1 MKLMGEKIKQN
12 EVDHK
17 FNPNNE
23 FAFRLLNPEHVEID
37 DRTTDQIYE
46 DDLAQSRVE
55 TYEIETNRGVASIL
69 HMSELLIGNQDSAI
83 DTYRNVLEQTRN
95 LDEQTAPDLIVMSGI
110 VQGDFKYFHKS
121 RRETLAPGFGSMDKQ
136 FKEARKLLSEAREI
150 APVIYNMGD
159 DDIRIAKDYTVEV
172 FRRMNIL
179 QKEFIKNSEGD
190 DVPELGLN
198 VSSLDKMKQHPLWNE
213 HYQFQLSTIFP
224 HTLRLGRRLYVGE
237 ELSKMTKGKINVDEY
252 FLLYEAS
259 KRSSQ
264 GKPLTSE
271 QKLLMEIIEKEYE
284 SLGEEKLYDLTIT
297 RNFNLSIKTKKAEY
311 LDWIRHYL
319 NQTPEV
325 RPKNHIGTPLGILG
339 LLAANGEEVP
349 DMIVTQNNLETMAIS
364 NQEAYAV
371 SVSGLLRTINYLHR
385 QGSRTDA
392 RSDISRKIITSKKQI
407 AEPGAQIHTRTDEGN
422 HIITI
427 LNDLQYEK
435 SFSIPERMTIVG
447 LCDLQHGS
455 ITARPD
461 LLVKYLDYIRS
472 RVLGERATA
481 IFFGG
486 DMLHGRNYPNFP
498 SESQLTGLM
507 AMDSQEDFTIRLFR
521 EAFGDLNPDE
531 LAAITSVLVQP
542 GNHEWNSGTTKW
554 HGYSFTTYMRSV
566 FEKMF
571 ARGGYSDEEIAS
583 IVESHEASITNKGEY
598 ITGYTGIKYFGDI
611 GVLIQHYLMEKGASS
626 GIPVQQTEGFVKGL
640 GELAR
645 NLDIFMQGHWH
656 HPQLLVTGSKIG
668 IGMGSI
674 AGMSDFE
681 LKRGLRS
688 TIAGTLI
695 HIGGGQ
701 PPQIEFISHPALLDR
716 VVKTGGF
723 KARQLSREGF
733 KDDEDFDPT
742 KHGLYIPGAPK
753 SAIQKKVLQQQREAS
768 ERVGRIS
775 HFK

>member
-1 MKLMGEKIKQN
+1 MGEKLKQN
-12 EVDHK
+12 TKIEIAFD
-17 FNPNNE
+17 PNTE
-23 FAFRLLNPEHVEID
+23 FAFRLLNPDTVELD
-37 DRTTDQIYE
+37 NRTTDEIYQE
-46 DDLAQSRVE
+46 DLERSRVE
-55 TYEIETNRGVASIL
+55 TYEIDTKRGRASVL

-83 DTYRNVLEQTRN
+83 DTYRNVLEQTSN
-95 LDEQTAPDLIVMSGI
+95 LDEDTYPDLIVMSGI

-121 RRETLAPGFGSMDKQ
+121 RKETLAPGFSSMAKQ
-136 FKEARKLLSEAREI
+136 FAEARKLLGEARKI

-172 FRRMNIL
+172 FRRMHQL
-179 QKEFIKNSEGD
+179 QKDFVKSNDSDE
-190 DVPELGLN
+190 VPELGLS
-198 VSSLDKMKQHPLWNE
+198 VSSLDKMKQHPMWNE
-213 HYQFQLSTIFP
+213 HYQFQLSTIYP
-224 HTLRLGRRLYVGE
+224 HTLRLGRRLYVGS
-237 ELSKMTKGKINVDEY
+237 ELSELTDGEINVDEY
-252 FLLYEAS
+252 FLLFEAS
-259 KRSSQ
+259 KRSSE
-264 GKPLTSE
+264 GKPLTNQ
-271 QKLLMEIIEKEYE
+271 QKSLMKLIEKEYE
-284 SLGEEKLYDLTIT
+284 SLGEDELYDLEIT
-297 RNFNLSIKTKKAEY
+297 RNFNLSIKTKNAEY

-339 LLAANGEEVP
+339 LLASRGEAIP

-364 NQEAYAV
+364 HQDTYAV
-371 SVSGLLRTINYLHR
+371 SVSGLLRTMNYLHR

-392 RSDISRKIITSKKQI
+392 RSDISRKIITGKKQI

-427 LNDLQYEK
+427 LNDVQYEK
-435 SFSIPERMTIVG
+435 SFSLSERMTIVG

-461 LLVKYLDYIRS
+461 LLVKYLDYIRA
-472 RVLGERATA
+472 RVIGERTTA

-507 AMDSQEDFTIRLFR
+507 AMDSQEDFTMRIFK
-521 EAFGDLNPDE
+521 EAFGDLTQEE
-531 LAAITSVLVQP
+531 LAAVTSVLVQP

-571 ARGGYSDEEIAS
+571 ARAGYTDEEIS
-583 IVESHEASITNKGEY
+583 KIVESHEASITNKGEY

-645 NLDIFMQGHWH
+645 NLDVFMQGHWH

-668 IGMGSI
+668 VGMGSI

-701 PPQIEFISHPALLDR
+701 PPQVEFISHEALLNR
-716 VVKTGGF
+716 VVKTGNF
-723 KARQLSREGF
+723 KSRALKKEGF
-733 KDDEDFDPT
+733 FDDEGFDPVR
-742 KHGLYIPGAPK
+742 HGLYIPGAPK
-753 SAIQKKVLQQQREAS
+753 SAIQKKVLAEQRDAS

-775 HFK
+775 EFR

>member
-1 MKLMGEKIKQN
+1 MGEKLKQN
-12 EVDHK
+12 TKIEIAFD
-17 FNPNNE
+17 PNTE
-23 FAFRLLNPEHVEID
+23 FAFRLLNPDTVELD
-37 DRTTDQIYE
+37 DRTTDEIYQE
-46 DDLAQSRVE
+46 DLERSRVE
-55 TYEIETNRGVASIL
+55 TYEIDTKRGRASVL

-83 DTYRNVLEQTRN
+83 DTYRNVLEQTSN
-95 LDEQTAPDLIVMSGI
+95 LDEDTYPDLIVMSGI

-121 RRETLAPGFGSMDKQ
+121 RKETLAPGFSSMAKQ
-136 FKEARKLLSEAREI
+136 FAEARKLLGEARKI

-172 FRRMNIL
+172 FRRMHQL
-179 QKEFIKNSEGD
+179 QKDFVKSNDSDE
-190 DVPELGLN
+190 VPELGLS
-198 VSSLDKMKQHPLWNE
+198 VSSLDKMKQHPMWNE
-213 HYQFQLSTIFP
+213 HYQFQLSTIYP
-224 HTLRLGRRLYVGE
+224 HTLRLGRRLYVGS
-237 ELSKMTKGKINVDEY
+237 ELSELTDGEINVDEY
-252 FLLYEAS
+252 FLLFEAS
-259 KRSSQ
+259 KRSSE
-264 GKPLTSE
+264 GKPLTNQ
-271 QKLLMEIIEKEYE
+271 QKSLMKLIEKEYE
-284 SLGEEKLYDLTIT
+284 SLGEDELYDLEIT
-297 RNFNLSIKTKKAEY
+297 RNFNLSIKTKNAEY

-339 LLAANGEEVP
+339 LLASRGEAVP

-364 NQEAYAV
+364 HQDTYAV
-371 SVSGLLRTINYLHR
+371 SVSGLLRTMNYLHR

-392 RSDISRKIITSKKQI
+392 RSDISRKIITGKKQI

-427 LNDLQYEK
+427 LNDVQYEK
-435 SFSIPERMTIVG
+435 SFSLSERMTIVG

-461 LLVKYLDYIRS
+461 LLVKYLDYIRA
-472 RVLGERATA
+472 RVIGERTTA

-507 AMDSQEDFTIRLFR
+507 AMDSQEDFTMRIFK
-521 EAFGDLNPDE
+521 EAFGDLTQEE
-531 LAAITSVLVQP
+531 LAAVTSVLVQP

-571 ARGGYSDEEIAS
+571 ARAGYTDEEIS
-583 IVESHEASITNKGEY
+583 NIVESHEASITNKGEY

-645 NLDIFMQGHWH
+645 NLDVFMQGHWH

-668 IGMGSI
+668 VGMGSI

-701 PPQIEFISHPALLDR
+701 PPQVEFISHEALLNR
-716 VVKTGGF
+716 VVKTGNF
-723 KARQLSREGF
+723 KSRALKKEGF
-733 KDDEDFDPT
+733 FDDEGFDPVR
-742 KHGLYIPGAPK
+742 HGLYIPGAPK
-753 SAIQKKVLQQQREAS
+753 SAIQKKVLAEQRDAS

-775 HFK
+775 EFR

>member
-1 MKLMGEKIKQN
+1 MGEKLKQN
-12 EVDHK
+12 TKIEIAFD
-17 FNPNNE
+17 PNTE
-23 FAFRLLNPEHVEID
+23 FAFRLLNPDTVELD
-37 DRTTDQIYE
+37 DRTTDEIYQE
-46 DDLAQSRVE
+46 DLERSRVE
-55 TYEIETNRGVASIL
+55 TYEIDTKRGRASVL

-83 DTYRNVLEQTRN
+83 DTYRNVLEQTSN
-95 LDEQTAPDLIVMSGI
+95 LDEDTYPDLIVMSGI

-121 RRETLAPGFGSMDKQ
+121 RKETLAPGFSSMAKQ
-136 FKEARKLLSEAREI
+136 FAEARKLLGEARKI

-172 FRRMNIL
+172 FRRMHQL
-179 QKEFIKNSEGD
+179 QKDFVKSNDSDE
-190 DVPELGLN
+190 VPELGLS
-198 VSSLDKMKQHPLWNE
+198 VSSLDKMKQHPMWNE
-213 HYQFQLSTIFP
+213 HYQFQLSTIYP
-224 HTLRLGRRLYVGE
+224 HTLRLGRRLYVGS
-237 ELSKMTKGKINVDEY
+237 ELSELTDGEINVDEY
-252 FLLYEAS
+252 FLLFEAS
-259 KRSSQ
+259 KRSSE
-264 GKPLTSE
+264 GKPLTNQ
-271 QKLLMEIIEKEYE
+271 QKSLMKLIEKEYE
-284 SLGEEKLYDLTIT
+284 SLGEDELYDLEIT
-297 RNFNLSIKTKKAEY
+297 RNFNLSIKTKNAEY

-339 LLAANGEEVP
+339 LLASRGEAVP

-364 NQEAYAV
+364 HQDTYAV
-371 SVSGLLRTINYLHR
+371 SVSGLLRTMNYLHR

-392 RSDISRKIITSKKQI
+392 RSDISRKIITGKKQI

-427 LNDLQYEK
+427 LNDVQYEK
-435 SFSIPERMTIVG
+435 SFSLSERMTIVG

-461 LLVKYLDYIRS
+461 LLVKYLDYIRA
-472 RVLGERATA
+472 RVIGERTTA

-507 AMDSQEDFTIRLFR
+507 AMDSQEDFTMRIFK
-521 EAFGDLNPDE
+521 EAFGDLTQEE
-531 LAAITSVLVQP
+531 LAAVTSVLVQP

-571 ARGGYSDEEIAS
+571 ARAGYTDEEIS
-583 IVESHEASITNKGEY
+583 KIVESHEASITNKGEY

-645 NLDIFMQGHWH
+645 NLDVFMQGHWH

-668 IGMGSI
+668 VGMGSI

-701 PPQIEFISHPALLDR
+701 PPQVEFISHEALLNR
-716 VVKTGGF
+716 VVKTGNF
-723 KARQLSREGF
+723 NSRALKKEGF
-733 KDDEDFDPT
+733 FDDEGFDPVR
-742 KHGLYIPGAPK
+742 HGLYIPGAPK
-753 SAIQKKVLQQQREAS
+753 SAIQKKVLAEQRDAS

-775 HFK
+775 EFR

>member
-1 MKLMGEKIKQN
+1 MGEKLKQN
-12 EVDHK
+12 TKIEIAFD
-17 FNPNNE
+17 PNTE
-23 FAFRLLNPEHVEID
+23 FAFRLLNPNTVELD
-37 DRTTDQIYE
+37 NRTTDEIYQE
-46 DDLAQSRVE
+46 DLERSRVE
-55 TYEIETNRGVASIL
+55 TYEIDTKRGRASVL

-83 DTYRNVLEQTRN
+83 DTYRNVLEQTSN
-95 LDEQTAPDLIVMSGI
+95 LDEDTYPDLIVMSGI

-121 RRETLAPGFGSMDKQ
+121 RKETLAPGFSSMAKQ
-136 FKEARKLLSEAREI
+136 FAEARKLLGEARKI

-172 FRRMNIL
+172 FRRMHQL
-179 QKEFIKNSEGD
+179 QKDFVKSNDSDE
-190 DVPELGLN
+190 VPELGLS
-198 VSSLDKMKQHPLWNE
+198 VSSLDKMKQHPMWNE
-213 HYQFQLSTIFP
+213 HYQFQLSTIYP
-224 HTLRLGRRLYVGE
+224 HTLRLGRRLYVGS
-237 ELSKMTKGKINVDEY
+237 ELSELTDGEINVDEY
-252 FLLYEAS
+252 FLLFEAS
-259 KRSSQ
+259 KRSSE
-264 GKPLTSE
+264 GKPLTNQ
-271 QKLLMEIIEKEYE
+271 QKSLMKLIEKEYE
-284 SLGEEKLYDLTIT
+284 SLGEDELYDLEIT
-297 RNFNLSIKTKKAEY
+297 RNFNLSIKTKNAEY

-339 LLAANGEEVP
+339 LLASRGEAIP

-364 NQEAYAV
+364 HQDTYAV
-371 SVSGLLRTINYLHR
+371 SVSGLLRTMNYLHR

-392 RSDISRKIITSKKQI
+392 RSDISRKIITGKKQI

-427 LNDLQYEK
+427 LNDVQYEK
-435 SFSIPERMTIVG
+435 SFSLSERMTIVG

-461 LLVKYLDYIRS
+461 LLVKYLDYIRA
-472 RVLGERATA
+472 RVIGERTTA

-507 AMDSQEDFTIRLFR
+507 AMDSQEDFTMRIFK
-521 EAFGDLNPDE
+521 EAFGDLTQEE
-531 LAAITSVLVQP
+531 LAAVTSVLVQP

-571 ARGGYSDEEIAS
+571 ARAGYTDEEIS
-583 IVESHEASITNKGEY
+583 KIVESHEASITNKGEY

-645 NLDIFMQGHWH
+645 NLDVFMQGHWH

-668 IGMGSI
+668 VGMGSI

-701 PPQIEFISHPALLDR
+701 PPQVEFISHEALLNR
-716 VVKTGGF
+716 VVKTGNF
-723 KARQLSREGF
+723 KSRALKKEGF
-733 KDDEDFDPT
+733 FDDEGFDPVR
-742 KHGLYIPGAPK
+742 HGLYIPGAPK
-753 SAIQKKVLQQQREAS
+753 SAIQKKVLAEQRDAS

-775 HFK
+775 EFR

>member
-1 MKLMGEKIKQN
+1 MGEKLKQN
-12 EVDHK
+12 TKIEIAFD
-17 FNPNNE
+17 PNTE
-23 FAFRLLNPEHVEID
+23 FAFRLLNPDTVELD
-37 DRTTDQIYE
+37 DRTTDEIYQE
-46 DDLAQSRVE
+46 DLERSRVE
-55 TYEIETNRGVASIL
+55 TYEIDTKRGRASVL

-83 DTYRNVLEQTRN
+83 DTYRNVLEQTSN
-95 LDEQTAPDLIVMSGI
+95 LDEDTYPDLIVMSGI

-121 RRETLAPGFGSMDKQ
+121 RKETLAPGFSSMAKQ
-136 FKEARKLLSEAREI
+136 FAEARKLLGEARKI

-172 FRRMNIL
+172 FRRMHQL
-179 QKEFIKNSEGD
+179 QKDFVKSNDSDE
-190 DVPELGLN
+190 VPELGLS
-198 VSSLDKMKQHPLWNE
+198 VSSLDKMKQHPMWNE
-213 HYQFQLSTIFP
+213 HYQFQLSTIYP
-224 HTLRLGRRLYVGE
+224 HTLRLGRRLYVGS
-237 ELSKMTKGKINVDEY
+237 ELSELTDGEINVDEY
-252 FLLYEAS
+252 FLLFEAS
-259 KRSSQ
+259 KRSSE
-264 GKPLTSE
+264 GKPLTNQ
-271 QKLLMEIIEKEYE
+271 QKSLMKLIEKEYE
-284 SLGEEKLYDLTIT
+284 SLGEDELYDLEIT
-297 RNFNLSIKTKKAEY
+297 RNFNLSIKTKNAEY

-339 LLAANGEEVP
+339 LLASRGEAIP

-364 NQEAYAV
+364 HQDTYAV

-392 RSDISRKIITSKKQI
+392 RSDISRKIITGKKQI

-427 LNDLQYEK
+427 LNDVQYEK
-435 SFSIPERMTIVG
+435 SFSLSERMTIVG

-461 LLVKYLDYIRS
+461 LLVKYLDYIRA
-472 RVLGERATA
+472 RVIGERTTA

-507 AMDSQEDFTIRLFR
+507 AMDSQEDFTMRIFK
-521 EAFGDLNPDE
+521 EAFGDLTQEE
-531 LAAITSVLVQP
+531 LAAVTSVLVQP

-571 ARGGYSDEEIAS
+571 ARAGYTDEEIS
-583 IVESHEASITNKGEY
+583 KIVESHEASITNKGEY

-645 NLDIFMQGHWH
+645 NLDVFMQGHWH

-668 IGMGSI
+668 VGMGSI

-701 PPQIEFISHPALLDR
+701 PPQVEFISHEALLNR
-716 VVKTGGF
+716 VVKTGNF
-723 KARQLSREGF
+723 KSRALKKEGF
-733 KDDEDFDPT
+733 FDDEGFDPVR
-742 KHGLYIPGAPK
+742 HGLYIPGAPK
-753 SAIQKKVLQQQREAS
+753 SAIQKKVLAEQRDAS

-775 HFK
+775 EFR

>member
-1 MKLMGEKIKQN
+1 MAEKLKQN
-12 EVDHK
+12 TKIEIAFD
-17 FNPNNE
+17 PNTE
-23 FAFRLLNPEHVEID
+23 FAFRLLNPDTVELD
-37 DRTTDQIYE
+37 DRTTDEIYQE
-46 DDLAQSRVE
+46 DLERSRVE
-55 TYEIETNRGVASIL
+55 TYEIDTKRGRASVL

-83 DTYRNVLEQTRN
+83 DTYRNVLEQTSN
-95 LDEQTAPDLIVMSGI
+95 LDEDTYPDLIVMSGI

-121 RRETLAPGFGSMDKQ
+121 RKETLAPGFSSMAKQ
-136 FKEARKLLSEAREI
+136 FAEARKLLGEARKI

-172 FRRMNIL
+172 FRRMHQL
-179 QKEFIKNSEGD
+179 QKDFVKSNDSDE
-190 DVPELGLN
+190 VPELGLS
-198 VSSLDKMKQHPLWNE
+198 VSSLDKMKQHPMWNE
-213 HYQFQLSTIFP
+213 HYQFQLSTIYP
-224 HTLRLGRRLYVGE
+224 HTLRLGRRLYVGS
-237 ELSKMTKGKINVDEY
+237 ELSELTDGEINVDEY
-252 FLLYEAS
+252 FLLFEAS
-259 KRSSQ
+259 KRSSE
-264 GKPLTSE
+264 GKPLTNQ
-271 QKLLMEIIEKEYE
+271 QKSLMKLIEKEYE
-284 SLGEEKLYDLTIT
+284 SLGEDELYDLEIT
-297 RNFNLSIKTKKAEY
+297 RNFNLSIKTKNAEY

-339 LLAANGEEVP
+339 LLASRGEAVP

-364 NQEAYAV
+364 HQDTYAV
-371 SVSGLLRTINYLHR
+371 SVSGLLRTMNYLHR

-392 RSDISRKIITSKKQI
+392 RSDISRKIITGKKQI

-427 LNDLQYEK
+427 LNDVQYEK
-435 SFSIPERMTIVG
+435 SFSLSERMTIVG

-461 LLVKYLDYIRS
+461 LLVKYLDYIRA
-472 RVLGERATA
+472 RVIGERTTA

-507 AMDSQEDFTIRLFR
+507 AMDSQEDFTMRIFK
-521 EAFGDLNPDE
+521 EAFGDLTQEE
-531 LAAITSVLVQP
+531 LAAVTSVLVQP

-571 ARGGYSDEEIAS
+571 ARAGYTDEEIS
-583 IVESHEASITNKGEY
+583 KIVESHEASITNKGEY

-645 NLDIFMQGHWH
+645 NLDVFMQGHWH

-668 IGMGSI
+668 VGMGSI

-701 PPQIEFISHPALLDR
+701 PPQVEFISHEALLNR
-716 VVKTGGF
+716 VVKTGNF
-723 KARQLSREGF
+723 KSRALKKEGF
-733 KDDEDFDPT
+733 FDDEGFDPVR
-742 KHGLYIPGAPK
+742 HGLYIPGAPK
-753 SAIQKKVLQQQREAS
+753 SAIQKKVLAEQRDAS

-775 HFK
+775 EFR

>member
-1 MKLMGEKIKQN
+1 MGEKLKQN
-12 EVDHK
+12 TKIEIAFD
-17 FNPNNE
+17 PNTE
-23 FAFRLLNPEHVEID
+23 FAFRLLNPDTVELD
-37 DRTTDQIYE
+37 DRTTDEIYQE
-46 DDLAQSRVE
+46 DLERSRVE
-55 TYEIETNRGVASIL
+55 TYEIDTKRGRASVL

-83 DTYRNVLEQTRN
+83 DTYRNVLEQTSN
-95 LDEQTAPDLIVMSGI
+95 LDEDTYPDLIVMSGI

-121 RRETLAPGFGSMDKQ
+121 RKETLAPGFSSMAKQ
-136 FKEARKLLSEAREI
+136 FAEARKLLGEARKI

-172 FRRMNIL
+172 FRRMHQL
-179 QKEFIKNSEGD
+179 QKDFVKSNDSDE
-190 DVPELGLN
+190 VPELGLS
-198 VSSLDKMKQHPLWNE
+198 VSSLDKMKQHPMWNE
-213 HYQFQLSTIFP
+213 HYQFQLSTIYP
-224 HTLRLGRRLYVGE
+224 HTLRLGRRLYVGS
-237 ELSKMTKGKINVDEY
+237 ELSELTDGEINVDEY
-252 FLLYEAS
+252 FLLFEAS
-259 KRSSQ
+259 KRSSE
-264 GKPLTSE
+264 GKPLTNQ
-271 QKLLMEIIEKEYE
+271 QKSLMKLIEKEYE
-284 SLGEEKLYDLTIT
+284 SLGEDGLYDLEIT
-297 RNFNLSIKTKKAEY
+297 RNFNLSIKTKNAEY

-339 LLAANGEEVP
+339 LLASRGEAVP

-364 NQEAYAV
+364 HQDTYAV
-371 SVSGLLRTINYLHR
+371 SVSGLLRTMNYLHR

-392 RSDISRKIITSKKQI
+392 RSDISRKIITGKKQI

-427 LNDLQYEK
+427 LNDVQYEK
-435 SFSIPERMTIVG
+435 SFSLSERMTIVG

-461 LLVKYLDYIRS
+461 LLVKYLDYIRA
-472 RVLGERATA
+472 RVIGERTTA

-507 AMDSQEDFTIRLFR
+507 AMDSQEDFTMRIFK
-521 EAFGDLNPDE
+521 EAFGDLTQEE
-531 LAAITSVLVQP
+531 LAAVTSVLVQP

-571 ARGGYSDEEIAS
+571 ARAGYTDEEIS
-583 IVESHEASITNKGEY
+583 KIVESHEASITNKGEY

-645 NLDIFMQGHWH
+645 NLDVFMQGHWH

-668 IGMGSI
+668 VGMGSI

-701 PPQIEFISHPALLDR
+701 PPQVEFISHEALLNR
-716 VVKTGGF
+716 VVKTGNF
-723 KARQLSREGF
+723 KSRALKKEGF
-733 KDDEDFDPT
+733 FDDEGFDPVR
-742 KHGLYIPGAPK
+742 HGLYIPGAPK
-753 SAIQKKVLQQQREAS
+753 SAIQKKVLAEQRDAS

-775 HFK
+775 EFR

>member
-1 MKLMGEKIKQN
+1 MGEKLKQN
-12 EVDHK
+12 TKIEIAFD
-17 FNPNNE
+17 PNTE
-23 FAFRLLNPEHVEID
+23 FAFRLLNPDTVELD
-37 DRTTDQIYE
+37 DRTTDEIYQE
-46 DDLAQSRVE
+46 DLERSRVE
-55 TYEIETNRGVASIL
+55 TYEIDTKRGRASVL

-83 DTYRNVLEQTRN
+83 DTYRNVLEQTSN
-95 LDEQTAPDLIVMSGI
+95 LDEDTYPDLIVMSGI

-121 RRETLAPGFGSMDKQ
+121 RKETLAPGFSSMAKQ
-136 FKEARKLLSEAREI
+136 FAEARKLLGEARKI

-172 FRRMNIL
+172 FRRMHQL
-179 QKEFIKNSEGD
+179 QKDFVKSNDSDE
-190 DVPELGLN
+190 VPELGLS
-198 VSSLDKMKQHPLWNE
+198 VSSLDKMKQHPMWNE
-213 HYQFQLSTIFP
+213 HYQFQLSTIYP
-224 HTLRLGRRLYVGE
+224 HTLRLGRRLYVGS
-237 ELSKMTKGKINVDEY
+237 ELSELTDGEINVDEY
-252 FLLYEAS
+252 FLLFEAS
-259 KRSSQ
+259 KRSSE
-264 GKPLTSE
+264 GKPLTNQ
-271 QKLLMEIIEKEYE
+271 QKSLMKLIEKEYE
-284 SLGEEKLYDLTIT
+284 SLGEDELYDLEIT
-297 RNFNLSIKTKKAEY
+297 RNFNLSIKTKNAEY

-339 LLAANGEEVP
+339 LLASRGEAVP

-364 NQEAYAV
+364 HQDTYAV
-371 SVSGLLRTINYLHR
+371 SVSGLLRTMNYLHR

-392 RSDISRKIITSKKQI
+392 RSDISRKIITGKKQI

-427 LNDLQYEK
+427 LNDVQYEK
-435 SFSIPERMTIVG
+435 SFSLSERMTIVG

-461 LLVKYLDYIRS
+461 LLVKYLDYIRA
-472 RVLGERATA
+472 RVIGERTTA

-507 AMDSQEDFTIRLFR
+507 AMDSQEDFTMRIFK
-521 EAFGDLNPDE
+521 EAFGDLTQEE
-531 LAAITSVLVQP
+531 LAAVTSVLVQP

-571 ARGGYSDEEIAS
+571 ARAGYTDEEIS
-583 IVESHEASITNKGEY
+583 KIVESHEASITNKGEY

-640 GELAR
+640 CELAR
-645 NLDIFMQGHWH
+645 NLDVFMQGHWH

-668 IGMGSI
+668 VGMGSI

-701 PPQIEFISHPALLDR
+701 PPQVEFISHEALLNR
-716 VVKTGGF
+716 VVKTGNF
-723 KARQLSREGF
+723 KSRALKKEGF
-733 KDDEDFDPT
+733 FDDEGFDPVR
-742 KHGLYIPGAPK
+742 HGLYIPGAPK
-753 SAIQKKVLQQQREAS
+753 SAIQKKVLAEQRDAS

-775 HFK
+775 EFR

>member
-1 MKLMGEKIKQN
+1 MGEKLKQN
-12 EVDHK
+12 TKIEIAFD
-17 FNPNNE
+17 PNTE
-23 FAFRLLNPEHVEID
+23 FAFRLLNPDTVELD
-37 DRTTDQIYE
+37 DRTTDEIYQE
-46 DDLAQSRVE
+46 DLERSRVE
-55 TYEIETNRGVASIL
+55 TYEIDTKRGRASVL

-83 DTYRNVLEQTRN
+83 DTYRNVLEQTSN
-95 LDEQTAPDLIVMSGI
+95 LDEDTYPDLIVMSGI

-121 RRETLAPGFGSMDKQ
+121 RKETLAPGFSSMAKQ
-136 FKEARKLLSEAREI
+136 FAEARKLLGEARKI

-172 FRRMNIL
+172 FRRMHQL
-179 QKEFIKNSEGD
+179 QKDFVKSNDSDE
-190 DVPELGLN
+190 VPELGLS
-198 VSSLDKMKQHPLWNE
+198 VSSLDKMKQHPMWNE
-213 HYQFQLSTIFP
+213 HYQFQLSTIYP
-224 HTLRLGRRLYVGE
+224 HTLRLGRRLYVGS
-237 ELSKMTKGKINVDEY
+237 ELSELTDGEINVDEY
-252 FLLYEAS
+252 FLLFEAS
-259 KRSSQ
+259 KRSSE
-264 GKPLTSE
+264 GKPLTNQ
-271 QKLLMEIIEKEYE
+271 QKSLMKLIEKEYE
-284 SLGEEKLYDLTIT
+284 SLGEDELYDLEIT
-297 RNFNLSIKTKKAEY
+297 RNFNLSIKTKNAEY

-339 LLAANGEEVP
+339 LLASRGEAVP

-364 NQEAYAV
+364 HQDTYAV
-371 SVSGLLRTINYLHR
+371 SVSGLLRTMNYLHR

-392 RSDISRKIITSKKQI
+392 RSDISRKIITGKKQI

-427 LNDLQYEK
+427 LNDVQYEK
-435 SFSIPERMTIVG
+435 SFSLSERMTIVG

-461 LLVKYLDYIRS
+461 LLVKYLDYIRA
-472 RVLGERATA
+472 RVIGERTTA

-507 AMDSQEDFTIRLFR
+507 AMDSQEDFTMRIFK
-521 EAFGDLNPDE
+521 EAFGDLTQEE
-531 LAAITSVLVQP
+531 LAAVTSVLVQP

-571 ARGGYSDEEIAS
+571 ARAGYTDEEIS
-583 IVESHEASITNKGEY
+583 KIVESHEASITNKGEY

-645 NLDIFMQGHWH
+645 NLDVFMQGHWH

-668 IGMGSI
+668 VGMGSI

-701 PPQIEFISHPALLDR
+701 PPQVEFISHEALLNR
-716 VVKTGGF
+716 VVKTGNF
-723 KARQLSREGF
+723 KSRALKKEGF
-733 KDDEDFDPT
+733 FDDEGFDPVR
-742 KHGLYIPGAPK
+742 HGLYIPGAPK
-753 SAIQKKVLQQQREAS
+753 SAIQKKVLAEQRDAS

-775 HFK
+775 EFR

>member
-1 MKLMGEKIKQN
+1 MGEKLKQN
-12 EVDHK
+12 TKIEIAFD
-17 FNPNNE
+17 PNTE
-23 FAFRLLNPEHVEID
+23 FAFRLLNPDTVELD
-37 DRTTDQIYE
+37 DRTTDEIYQE
-46 DDLAQSRVE
+46 DLERSRVE
-55 TYEIETNRGVASIL
+55 TYEIDTKRGRASVL

-83 DTYRNVLEQTRN
+83 DTYRNVLEQTSN
-95 LDEQTAPDLIVMSGI
+95 LDEDTYPDLIVMSGI

-121 RRETLAPGFGSMDKQ
+121 RKETLAPGFSSMAKQ
-136 FKEARKLLSEAREI
+136 FAEARKLLGEARKI

-172 FRRMNIL
+172 FRRMHQL
-179 QKEFIKNSEGD
+179 QKDFVKSNDSDE
-190 DVPELGLN
+190 VPELGLS
-198 VSSLDKMKQHPLWNE
+198 VSSLDKMKQHPMWNE
-213 HYQFQLSTIFP
+213 HYQFQLSTIYP
-224 HTLRLGRRLYVGE
+224 HTLRLGRRLYVGS
-237 ELSKMTKGKINVDEY
+237 ELSELTDGEINVDEY
-252 FLLYEAS
+252 FLLFEAS
-259 KRSSQ
+259 KRSSE
-264 GKPLTSE
+264 GKPLTNQ
-271 QKLLMEIIEKEYE
+271 QKSLMKLIEKEYE
-284 SLGEEKLYDLTIT
+284 SLGEDELYDLEIT
-297 RNFNLSIKTKKAEY
+297 RNFNLSIKTKNAEY

-339 LLAANGEEVP
+339 LLASRGEEIP

-364 NQEAYAV
+364 HQDTYAV
-371 SVSGLLRTINYLHR
+371 SVSGLLRTMNYLHR

-392 RSDISRKIITSKKQI
+392 RSDISRKIITGKKQI

-427 LNDLQYEK
+427 LNDVQYEK
-435 SFSIPERMTIVG
+435 SFSLSERMTIVG

-461 LLVKYLDYIRS
+461 LLVKYLDYIRA
-472 RVLGERATA
+472 RVIGERTTA

-507 AMDSQEDFTIRLFR
+507 AMDSQEDFTMRIFK
-521 EAFGDLNPDE
+521 EAFGDLTQEE
-531 LAAITSVLVQP
+531 LAAVTSVLVQP

-571 ARGGYSDEEIAS
+571 ARAGYTDEEIS
-583 IVESHEASITNKGEY
+583 KIVESHEASITNKGEY

-645 NLDIFMQGHWH
+645 NLDVFMQGHWH

-668 IGMGSI
+668 VGMGSI

-701 PPQIEFISHPALLDR
+701 PPQVEFISHEALLNR
-716 VVKTGGF
+716 VVKTGNF
-723 KARQLSREGF
+723 KSRALKKEGF
-733 KDDEDFDPT
+733 FDDEGFDPVR
-742 KHGLYIPGAPK
+742 HGLYIPGAPK
-753 SAIQKKVLQQQREAS
+753 SAIQKKVLAEQRDAS

-775 HFK
+775 EFR